1 MGRPVQ
7 FEIQAV
13 EPERMEAFYS
23 AVFGWQFRRYGG
35 YSLARTGDRESQGI
49 DGALMLRRGGA
60 PSEVAANS
68 IVLTVTVDL
77 LDTALGRAQEWGGA
91 VHQHPFRVPGTG
103 WLAYVTDP
111 ELNKIGILQPTPQP
125 VPMGGIGARGHDS
138 GGGGTWNS
146 W

>member
-13 EPERMEAFYS
+13 EPERMEAFYT

-35 YSLARTGDRESQGI
+35 YSLARTGDRESPGI
-49 DGALMLRRGGA
+49 DGALMLRQGGV

-77 LDTALGRAQEWGGA
+77 LDTALTTAGQWGGA
-91 VHQHPFRVPGTG
+91 VHQYPFRVPGSG

-111 ELNKIGILQPTPQP
+111 ELNKIGVLQPTSQP
-125 VPMGGIGARGHDS
+125 IPIGGIGARSYDNS
-138 GGGGTWNS
+138 TSGTWS
-146 W
+146 PW